1 MEVAVFKLS
10 ECIFYGLP
18 RHVELKCILFILK
31 KELPDTKMGWVSELD
46 YGIPSLQSLWN
57 NLCSHGFGN
66 LNVVV
71 FEGQRLDKV
80 PCLRSLSILWPVAIS
95 A

>member
-31 KELPDTKMGWVSELD
+31 KELPDTKMG
-46 YGIPSLQSLWN
+46 
-57 NLCSHGFGN
+57 
-66 LNVVV
+66 
-71 FEGQRLDKV
+71 
-80 PCLRSLSILWPVAIS
+80 
-95 A
+95 